1 MKKVLSKEFNGVKV
15 YSFIWKGQVSWIAV
29 EVAKAIGYVEK
40 SKPIGNCIKREKFE
54 DGVEY
59 EMISGDELKELKKL
73 IKIDED
79 YLKFSPKLVL
89 FHEIGLYGFLQ
100 YTKLD
105 IGIEFRTWIRREV
118 LPEIRE
124 KGYYAVPKV
133 ADKIK
138 IKVETEVNNTNNV
151 GTQNNMKDYPDD
163 FDVDKF
169 QRLRIANDTI
179 KIFKSVL
186 DDITLD
192 SKYKFLLMKKI
203 FIESGINL
211 PTYIEEELM

>member
-1 MKKVLSKEFNGVKV
+1 MKNVLAKEFNGVRV

-40 SKPIGNCIKREKFE
+40 SKPIGNCIKKEQFE
-54 DGVEY
+54 EGVEY
-59 EMISGDELKELKKL
+59 EMVSGDELKELKKV

-79 YLKFSPKLVL
+79 YLKYSPKLIL
-89 FHEIGLYGFLQ
+89 FYEIGLYGFLQ
-100 YTKLD
+100 YTKLEA
-105 IGIEFRTWIRREV
+105 GIEFRTWIRREV

-124 KGYYAVPKV
+124 KGYYALPSIV
-133 ADKIK
+133 DE
-138 IKVETEVNNTNNV
+138 IKVETNTVNNV

-169 QRLRIANDTI
+169 QRLRLANDTI
-179 KIFKSVL
+179 KIFKGVL

-203 FIESGINL
+203 FVESGINL

>member
-1 MKKVLSKEFNGVKV
+1 MKRKLIKDFNGEKF
-15 YSFIWKGQVSWIAV
+15 YSFIWNGKVCWIAIQVSKVLGYTNKSRAV
-29 EVAKAIGYVEK
+29 A
-40 SKPIGNCIKREKFE
+40 SCIRKEKFE
-54 DGVEY
+54 LGMEY
-59 EMISGDELKELKKL
+59 EILDGEELKIFKDVM
-73 IKIDED
+73 KIDLEEMK
-79 YLKFSPKLVL
+79 YSPKLVL
-89 FHEIGLYGFLQ
+89 FYELGLYGFLQ
-100 YTKLD
+100 YTKLEA
-105 IGIEFRTWIRREV
+105 GIEFRTWIRREV

-133 ADKIK
+133 ADK